1 MRNFLFV
8 IIFSVIGNCA
18 LSQDITISQ
27 ISSDADA
34 LAFVKQENYDK
45 ETAPQWHHFYLT
57 DGDEWKSYYNL
68 SKQQSDSV
76 EQNMSAMRWQ
86 KADLNMDGKPDLI
99 VSGYIARR
107 PEDWTTATFK
117 LLVFFSDRGN
127 GSIEMN
133 LIDDK
138 LDKYPAYFNI
148 VSPDGDNRQYLQIY
162 RWHTGGNGLA
172 NVVPLRSD
180 TLKYND
186 VLDYFVQRSTYLNPS
201 AVQRIDYRMQ
211 ENISGAYHVLS
222 LENINDKSFPVN
234 ISLVQPG
241 TKSPDSYKARLTK
254 TLWNNIDTLAR
265 SIRFSKDSIVYDNDT
280 YANNKLPITLTIQF
294 KDGTKKI
301 IRDYDA
307 DASFTLMTIYQVFEE
322 IINNTL
328 DMYRQRQQQIQQMD
342 DDWNW

>member
-1 MRNFLFV
+1 MRNILCIILF
-8 IIFSVIGNCA
+8 SAIGNYA

-27 ISSDADA
+27 INSDADV

-45 ETAPQWHHFYLT
+45 ATAPQWNHFYLT
-57 DGDEWKSYYNL
+57 DGTEWKSYYNL
-68 SKQQSDSV
+68 SKHQIDSI
-76 EQNMSAMRWQ
+76 EQNAPTLRWQ
-86 KADLNMDGKPDLI
+86 KADLNMDGKPDLV

-107 PEDWTTATFK
+107 PEDWSTATFK

-127 GSIEMN
+127 GSVEMN

-148 VSPDGDNRQYLQIY
+148 VSLDDDRQYLQIY
-162 RWHTGGNGLA
+162 RWHTGNSTLA
-172 NVVPLRSD
+172 NTAPLRSD
-180 TLKYND
+180 TLQYND
-186 VLDYFVQRSTYLNPS
+186 VLDYFVQRSAYLNPLDI
-201 AVQRIDYRMQ
+201 QRIDYHVQ
-211 ENISGAYHVLS
+211 ENLNGAYHLLS
-222 LENINDKSFPVN
+222 LGNINDKSFPIN
-234 ISLVQPG
+234 ISLAQPG
-241 TKSPDSYKARLTK
+241 RNPDSYKARLTK

-265 SIRFSKDSIVYDNDT
+265 SIRFAGDSIVYDNDT

-301 IRDYDA
+301 VRDYDA

-328 DMYRQRQQQIQQMD
+328 DMYQQRQQQMQQMNN
-342 DDWNW
+342 DWDW

>member
-1 MRNFLFV
+1 MRNFIFI

-18 LSQDITISQ
+18 LSQDITINQ
-27 ISSDADA
+27 INSDADV

-45 ETAPQWHHFYLT
+45 ENAPQWNHFYLAN
-57 DGDEWKSYYNL
+57 GNEWKNYYNL
-68 SKQQSDSV
+68 SKQQIDSV
-76 EQNMSAMRWQ
+76 EQHMSVIGWR

-107 PEDWTTATFK
+107 PEDWSTATFK
-117 LLVFFSDRGN
+117 LLIFFSDRGN

-148 VSPDGDNRQYLQIY
+148 VSLDDNQQYLQIY
-162 RWHTGGNGLA
+162 RWHTGNNGLMG
-172 NVVPLRSD
+172 VVPLRSD
-180 TLKYND
+180 TLKYNR
-186 VLDYFVQRSTYLNPS
+186 VLDYFVQHSTYLNPS
-201 AVQRIDYRMQ
+201 DVQRIDYRVQ
-211 ENISGAYHVLS
+211 ENLNGAYHILS
-222 LENINDKSFPVN
+222 LENMGDKSFPFS

-241 TKSPDSYKARLTK
+241 ANTPDSYKARLTK

-265 SIRFSKDSIVYDNDT
+265 SIHFAKDSIVYDNDT
-280 YANNKLPITLTIQF
+280 YANNRLPIALTLQF
-294 KDGTKKI
+294 KDGTRKI
-301 IRDYDA
+301 IKDYDA

-328 DMYRQRQQQIQQMD
+328 DMYRQRQQQMQQMN
-342 DDWNW
+342 DDWDW